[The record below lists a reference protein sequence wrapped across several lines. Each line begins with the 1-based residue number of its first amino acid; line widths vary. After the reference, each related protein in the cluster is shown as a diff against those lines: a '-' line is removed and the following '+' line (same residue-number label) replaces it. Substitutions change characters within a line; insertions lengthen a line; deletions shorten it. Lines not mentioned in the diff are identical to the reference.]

1 MQHVGATGEESG
13 VHLLECL
20 QRIPVDQLKRIIQ
33 STGIET
39 EGGQAEQLLADR
51 LLNRSWLKEL
61 LDGLS
66 EEEWAALKVVFF
78 NGGDQGIT
86 VELCHQIVN
95 LLSGKRRKSPARAV
109 EDLQN
114 RGLIYPRTQNYRQ
127 VFFIPTDLM
136 GALGDILHRQMVH
149 RICLQEGEAVRPAA
163 PERDLVED
171 IHRFL
176 AYVYKN
182 EITLT
187 QQGQVFK
194 RHMRALLDLLN
205 MAGEDE
211 ESLVGRYPEP
221 LGLLVGYGL
230 DRRLAMREDGRLL
243 PSPTLSEWVEQ
254 PMGVKQLD
262 LFRYWQDRYFYQDL
276 QTFLSVMRTVGLQW
290 LSVSRLVAEVE
301 PLINP
306 SQRGSFLLR
315 LKHHLSTFLAP
326 LGLCDLGQTGPLDEP
341 ELACRVTQAGLA
353 VLEGAAPDVAG
364 PGGALAQPALLLQAT
379 FEAIVPR
386 PVPPKVL
393 WNLELMA
400 DLIRRTDRTL
410 TYRLGR
416 QSVYRALKTGLS
428 GEEILG
434 FLAAHSGTGVPQN
447 VAFDLKSWAD
457 SFGQVYLQ
465 SVTILRCASPILAQ
479 QVKASRRTARFVV
492 GELSPTDLIV
502 REPEYKDLLEALEA
516 DGLMP
521 RPGIDRPGH
530 E

>member
-1 MQHVGATGEESG
+1 MR
-13 VHLLECL
+13 LLECL
-20 QRIPVDQLKRIIQ
+20 QRTPVEQLKRIIQ
-33 STGIET
+33 SAGIE
-39 EGGQAEQLLADR
+39 GQGQTGEIEQALTAR
-51 LLNRSWLKEL
+51 LLDRAWLAEML
-61 LDGLS
+61 ESLS
-66 EEEWAALKVVFF
+66 EEEWAALKVVVF

-127 VFFIPTDLM
+127 VFFIPTDLLV
-136 GALGDILHRQMVH
+136 ALGEILHRQMVG
-149 RICLQEGEAVRPAA
+149 RICLTESEVVRPTE

-171 IHRFL
+171 MHRFL

-194 RHMRALLDLLN
+194 RHMRSLLDLLN
-205 MAGEDE
+205 MGQEDE

-230 DRRLAMREDGRLL
+230 DRRLAMREEGVLR
-243 PSPTLSEWVEQ
+243 PSPALPEWVEQ

-276 QTFLSVMRTVGLQW
+276 QTFLSVLRTVGISW

-326 LGLCDLGQTGPLDEP
+326 MGLCELGLTGSLEEP
-341 ELACRVTQAGLA
+341 ELACRVTAAGLA
-353 VLEGAAPDVAG
+353 VLEGQAPEL
-364 PGGALAQPALLLQAT
+364 PPQIPQQPALLLQAT

-393 WNLELMA
+393 WTLELMA

-416 QSVYRALKTGLS
+416 QSVYRALKTGFT
-428 GEEILG
+428 GEQVLA
-434 FLAAHSGTGVPQN
+434 FLASHSGTGIPQN
-447 VAFDLKSWAD
+447 VAFDLKAWAD

-465 SVTILRCASPILAQ
+465 AVTLLRCASPLLAQ

-502 REPEYKDLLEALEA
+502 RESEYKELLEALEA
-516 DGLMP
+516 DGIMP
-521 RPGIDRPGH
+521 RPGIERPGQT
-530 E
+530 

>member
-1 MQHVGATGEESG
+1 MR
-13 VHLLECL
+13 LLECL
-20 QRIPVDQLKRIIQ
+20 QRTPVEQLKRIIQ
-33 STGIET
+33 STAMEAET
-39 EGGQAEQLLADR
+39 DQVEAALAAR
-51 LLNRSWLKEL
+51 LLDRSWLQQL

-136 GALGDILHRQMVH
+136 VALGDILNSQMIH
-149 RICLQEGEAVRPAA
+149 RICLDARESVRPAA

-171 IHRFL
+171 VHRFL

-194 RHMRALLDLLN
+194 RHMKALLDLLT
-205 MAGEDE
+205 MSTEDE

-221 LGLLVGYGL
+221 LGLLVGYAL
-230 DRRLAMREDGRLL
+230 DRRLAVREEGMLKASPSLL
-243 PSPTLSEWVEQ
+243 DWVGQ

-262 LFRYWQDRYFYQDL
+262 LYRYWQDRYFYQDL
-276 QTFLSVMRTVGLQW
+276 QTFLSVLRTVGRQW

-315 LKHHLSTFLAP
+315 LKHHLSMFLAP
-326 LGLCDLGQTGPLDEP
+326 MGLCDLGQTGPLDEP
-341 ELACRVTQAGLA
+341 ELACRVTPAGLA
-353 VLEGAAPDVAG
+353 VLDGIAPET
-364 PGGALAQPALLLQAT
+364 PGGVPLQPALMLQAT

-386 PVPPKVL
+386 PVAPTVL
-393 WNLELMA
+393 WTLELMA
-400 DLIRRTDRTL
+400 ELIRRTDRTL

-416 QSVYRALKTGLS
+416 TSVYRGLKTGLS
-428 GEEILG
+428 GEAILS
-434 FLAAHSGTGVPQN
+434 FLASHSGTGIPQN
-447 VAFDLKSWAD
+447 VAFDLRSWAE

-465 SVTILRCASPILAQ
+465 AVTILRCASPILAQ
-479 QVKASRRTARFVV
+479 QIKASRRTGRFVV

-502 REPEYKDLLEALEA
+502 REPEYKELLEALEA

-521 RPGIDRPGH
+521 RPGIERPGQ

>member
-1 MQHVGATGEESG
+1 LRLV
-13 VHLLECL
+13 ECL
-20 QRIPVDQLKRIIQ
+20 QRTPIDQLKRIIQ
-33 STGIET
+33 MTGIEPTPGAT
-39 EGGQAEQLLADR
+39 EQSLADR
-51 LLNRSWLKEL
+51 LLDRDWLETML
-61 LDGLS
+61 GALS
-66 EEEWAALKVVFF
+66 DEEWAALKVVVF

-114 RGLIYPRTQNYRQ
+114 RGLIFPRTQNYRQ
-127 VFFIPTDLM
+127 VFFIPTDLL
-136 GALGDILHRQMVH
+136 AVLGEILNRQMIE
-149 RICLQEGEAVRPAA
+149 RIRLEPLETLRPTE

-176 AYVYKN
+176 AYLYKN

-194 RHMRALLDLLN
+194 RHMRSLLDLLG
-205 MAGEDE
+205 MGTEDE

-221 LGLLVGYGL
+221 LGLLVGYAL
-230 DRRLAMREDGRLL
+230 DRRLAVREEGLL
-243 PSPTLSEWVEQ
+243 KPSPALAEWLEL

-276 QTFLSVMRTVGLQW
+276 QTFLSVLRTVGLQW

-326 LGLCDLGQTGPLDEP
+326 MGLCDLGQTGPLEEP
-341 ELACRVTQAGLA
+341 ELACRITEAGLA
-353 VLEGAAPDVAG
+353 VLAGTAPDLP
-364 PGGALAQPALLLQAT
+364 PGVPGQPALLLQAT
-379 FEAIVPR
+379 FEAILPR
-386 PVPPKVL
+386 PVPPRVL
-393 WNLELMA
+393 WMLELLG

-410 TYRLGR
+410 TYRLSR
-416 QSVYRALKTGLS
+416 SSVYRGLKTGLS
-428 GEEILG
+428 GEEMLR
-434 FLAAHSGTGVPQN
+434 FLAEHSGTGLPQN
-447 VAFDLKSWAD
+447 VAFDLRTWTA

-465 SVTILRCASPILAQ
+465 SVTLLRCASPILAQ

-502 REPEYKDLLEALEA
+502 RASEYKELLENLEA

-521 RPGIDRPGH
+521 RPDIERPG
-530 E
+530 EE

>member
-1 MQHVGATGEESG
+1 VQIA
-13 VHLLECL
+13 ECL
-20 QRIPVDQLKRIIQ
+20 ERTPVDQLKRILQTVAPDPEIPD
-33 STGIET
+33 GVRT
-39 EGGQAEQLLADR
+39 EEWLAER
-51 LLNRSWLKEL
+51 LLDRAVLERL
-61 LDGLS
+61 LEGLS
-66 EEEWAALKVVFF
+66 DEEWAALKVVFF
-78 NGGDQGIT
+78 NGGGQGIT

-95 LLSGKRRKSPARAV
+95 LLSGRRRKSPARAV

-136 GALGDILHRQMVH
+136 LVLESILHRQMIH
-149 RICLQEGEAVRPAA
+149 RVCLTPAETVRPAP
-163 PERDLVED
+163 PERDLPED
-171 IHRFL
+171 VHRFL
-176 AYVYKN
+176 AYIYKN

-194 RHMRALLDLLN
+194 RHMRALLELLD
-205 MAGEDE
+205 MDVDDE

-221 LGLLVGYGL
+221 LGLLVGYAL
-230 DRRLAMREDGRLL
+230 DRRLIVREEGMLK
-243 PSPTLSEWVEQ
+243 PSAQLAEWVAQ
-254 PMGVKQLD
+254 PMGSKQLD

-276 QTFLSVMRTVGLQW
+276 QTFLSVLRTVGLQW
-290 LSVSRLVAEVE
+290 LSVGRLVAEVE

-326 LGLCDLGQTGPLDEP
+326 MGLCELGQIGPVDEP
-341 ELACRVTQAGLA
+341 DLACRITGSGMA
-353 VLEGAAPDVAG
+353 VLGGTAPEA
-364 PGGALAQPALLLQAT
+364 PAPEAQPQPTLLLQAT

-386 PVPPKVL
+386 PVAPAVL

-410 TYRLGR
+410 TYRLSR
-416 QSVYRALKTGLS
+416 LSVYRAMKTGLS
-428 GEEILG
+428 GEGILT
-434 FLAAHSGTGVPQN
+434 FLRTHSGTGVPQN
-447 VAFDLKSWAD
+447 VAFDLKTWAD
-457 SFGQVYLQ
+457 TFGQVYLQ
-465 SVTILRCASPILAQ
+465 SVTLLRCASPLLAEQ
-479 QVKASRRTARFVV
+479 IRASRRTARFVV

-502 REPEYKDLLEALEA
+502 REPEYKELLEALEA

-521 RPGIDRPGH
+521 RPGIERPGA

>member
-1 MQHVGATGEESG
+1 M
-13 VHLLECL
+13 ECL
-20 QRIPVDQLKRIIQ
+20 QRTPVEQLKRMIQ
-33 STGIET
+33 TTGIEVGT
-39 EGGQAEQLLADR
+39 GPVEQTLAECLLDRACLSR
-51 LLNRSWLKEL
+51 LLE
-61 LDGLS
+61 GLS

-127 VFFIPTDLM
+127 VFFIPTDLLVV
-136 GALGDILHRQMVH
+136 LGDILNSQMVH
-149 RICLQEGEAVRPAA
+149 RICLDDAETVRPAA
-163 PERDLVED
+163 PERDLAED
-171 IHRFL
+171 VHRLL

-194 RHMRALLDLLN
+194 RHMRSLLDLLSMN
-205 MAGEDE
+205 AEDE

-221 LGLLVGYGL
+221 LGLLMGYAL
-230 DRRLAMREDGRLL
+230 DRRLAVREEGLL
-243 PSPTLSEWVEQ
+243 KPSPALPDWVEL
-254 PMGVKQLD
+254 PMGAKQLD
-262 LFRYWQDRYFYQDL
+262 LFRYWQDRYYYQDL
-276 QTFLSVMRTVGLQW
+276 LTFLSVLRTVGVRW

-326 LGLCDLGQTGPLDEP
+326 MGLCDLGQTGSLDEP
-341 ELACRVTQAGLA
+341 ELACRVTEAGLA
-353 VLEGAAPDVAG
+353 VLDGAAPERPA
-364 PGGALAQPALLLQAT
+364 AAAAQPALLLQAT

-386 PVPPKVL
+386 PVPPRVL
-393 WNLELMA
+393 WTLELMA
-400 DLIRRTDRTL
+400 DLLRRTDRTL

-416 QSVYRALKTGLS
+416 PSVYRALKAGMS
-428 GEEILG
+428 GEEIIA
-434 FLAAHSGTGVPQN
+434 FFAAHSGTGIPQN
-447 VAFDLKSWAD
+447 VAFDLKAWAD

-465 SVTILRCASPILAQ
+465 SVTLLRCASPILAQ
-479 QVKASRRTARFVV
+479 QVKASRRTGRFVV

-502 REPEYKDLLEALEA
+502 REPEYKELLEALEA

-521 RPGIDRPGH
+521 RPGIDRPGQ